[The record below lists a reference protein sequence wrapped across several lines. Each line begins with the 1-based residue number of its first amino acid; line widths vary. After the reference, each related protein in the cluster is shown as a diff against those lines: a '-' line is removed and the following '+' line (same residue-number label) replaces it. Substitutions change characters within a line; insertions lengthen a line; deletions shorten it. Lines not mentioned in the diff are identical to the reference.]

1 MRFVNLLKEIIKSKN
16 NKDNDWVF
24 MRLSDG
30 RVFDGQGREVEWC
43 PIEDYDGNGFVW
55 WPIFEEPIYENEDG
69 RRRSIRP
76 RQGNYRT
83 SMMKK
88 RKML

>member
-1 MRFVNLLKEIIKSKN
+1 MRFVNLLKEIIQDD
-16 NKDNDWVF
+16 DNDWVF

-30 RVFDGQGREVEWC
+30 KVFDGFGREVEWC

-55 WPIFEEPIYENEDG
+55 WPIDEDPFCENEDG
-69 RRRSIRP
+69 RRKSIHS
-76 RQGNYRT
+76 RQRNNRKCI
-83 SMMKK
+83 MKK

>member
-1 MRFVNLLKEIIKSKN
+1 MKVKIDDGHE
-16 NKDNDWVF
+16 WVF

-30 RVFDGQGREVEWC
+30 KVFDGQGREVEWC
-43 PIEDYDGNGFVW
+43 PIADYDGNGFVW
-55 WPIFEEPIYENEDG
+55 WPIFEESIYENEDG
-69 RRRSIRP
+69 RRKSIHS
-76 RQGNYRT
+76 RQRNNRT

>member
-1 MRFVNLLKEIIKSKN
+1 MRFVNLLKEIIQDD
-16 NKDNDWVF
+16 DNDWVF

-30 RVFDGQGREVEWC
+30 KVFDGGGNEIEWI
-43 PIEDYDGNGFVW
+43 PIGDDGYMW

-69 RRRSIRP
+69 RRKSIHS
-76 RQGNYRT
+76 RQRNYRT

>member
-1 MRFVNLLKEIIKSKN
+1 
-16 NKDNDWVF
+16 

-30 RVFDGQGREVEWC
+30 KVFDGQGREVEWC

-69 RRRSIRP
+69 RRESIHSRA
-76 RQGNYRT
+76 RNYRT

-88 RKML
+88 RKMLQHSYLH